1 MLRMLNCACP
11 DSLGV
16 GVPKRAGEG
25 FLPTAKVVLRRA
37 TKPLTCREIVER
49 AVAYGGL
56 QSGGKTPHSTL
67 YALLTRD
74 IARNGTGSAFKKVGP
89 GLFQLRRKD

>member
-1 MLRMLNCACP
+1 M
-11 DSLGV
+11 
-16 GVPKRAGEG
+16 RAGEG
-25 FLPTAKVVLRRA
+25 FLPAAEVVLRRA
-37 TKPLTCREIVER
+37 TKPLTCREIVEK

-56 QSGGKTPHSTL
+56 RSAGKTPRNTL

-74 IARNGTGSAFKKVGP
+74 IEKNGTGSAFKKAGP